1 MRENPLYRIRWSG
14 GASFDEVR
22 EKLMRYGRA
31 EIQLPSDYHH
41 ALYRRFHARGG
52 AAAELLQVSDGA
64 DLVHRIIKV
73 RGLEELAEVED
84 LVRETG
90 AHVELV
96 SPVPLIT
103 LHIDSQPS

>member
-14 GASFDEVR
+14 RVSFDEVR
-22 EKLMRYGRA
+22 ETLMRYGHA
-31 EIQLPSDYHH
+31 EIQLPIDYHH
-41 ALYRRFHARGG
+41 ALYRRFHDGG
-52 AAAELLQVSDGA
+52 TATAQLLQVSDGA
-64 DLVHRIIKV
+64 DLMHRILGVK
-73 RGLEELAEVED
+73 GLEDLAHVED

-103 LHIDSQPS
+103 LHVESAPS